1 MTNRLRD
8 RLGRSAG
15 LGVRLVV
22 RIIARA
28 GGDVVPRGLVAR
40 AHGELELIRGS
51 SRTQSKYGKG

>member
-28 GGDVVPRGLVAR
+28 RGDDMPRG
-40 AHGELELIRGS
+40 LELIRGS